1 MQINSY
7 TPVIPAGGKSANT
20 GTISSLPVSANA
32 SEVDTKN
39 SASLPPPSTRIVPT
53 EGVNTP
59 VNRVSSST
67 SVSKAE
73 QQQEQQKQQ
82 VLQELASRD
91 REVKQH
97 ELAHKAAGGRYA
109 GAITYDFQRGPDG
122 VMYAV
127 GGSVSIDTSPV
138 PGDPKATLEKAETI
152 VRAALAPAEPSTQD
166 LKVAASARAMANEA
180 RVELQKEQAEKLAK
194 ETESSDETAS
204 QTISAEQEEE
214 TPALST
220 VQEFRSEAET
230 EEESQREKREEIA
243 EALKEQ
249 RQETA
254 EKLKEFVRQLSE
266 IQEKIKELNLRLVET
281 GALQRLNEPGSLFD
295 TQA

>member
-39 SASLPPPSTRIVPT
+39 SASLPPPSTRIAPT

-180 RVELQKEQAEKLAK
+180 KVELQKEQAETLVK
-194 ETESSDETAS
+194 ETESEDTAS
-204 QTISAEQEEE
+204 QTSTAEQEKEVP
-214 TPALST
+214 TLST
-220 VQEFRSEAET
+220 LQEFRSEAET
-230 EEESQREKREEIA
+230 EEASQREKREEIA

-254 EKLKEFVRQLSE
+254 EKLKEFVHQMSE
-266 IQEKIKELNLRLVET
+266 IQEKIKELNIRLVET